1 MPPLRISLDFVVKW
15 YLTKIYLS
23 HPRGAGKMLLRI
35 YLIGSTLLN
44 KINEDITSLVMISLF
59 DNFQGLINF
68 CWLFFMFLKM
78 FAVPGILETMTPVMQ
93 MVGL

>member
-1 MPPLRISLDFVVKW
+1 
-15 YLTKIYLS
+15 
-23 HPRGAGKMLLRI
+23 MLLRI

-59 DNFQGLINF
+59 DNFQELNF
-68 CWLFFMFLKM
+68 CWTFMFLKM

>member
-1 MPPLRISLDFVVKW
+1 
-15 YLTKIYLS
+15 
-23 HPRGAGKMLLRI
+23 MLLRI

-44 KINEDITSLVMISLF
+44 KINEDIPSLVMISHF
-59 DNFQGLINF
+59 DNFQGLNF
-68 CWLFFMFLKM
+68 CWTFMFLKM

>member
-1 MPPLRISLDFVVKW
+1 
-15 YLTKIYLS
+15 
-23 HPRGAGKMLLRI
+23 MLLRI

-44 KINEDITSLVMISLF
+44 KINEDITSLVMVSLF
-59 DNFQGLINF
+59 DNFQGLNF
-68 CWLFFMFLKM
+68 CWTFMFLKM